1 MEERYQIARLPL
13 LFETWIK
20 DSQLSIFSN
29 YSEKCNMD
37 IKCVGICT
45 CKCRYPQS
53 QGVAVWSPRAEGT
66 SSYECGARNQIQVL
80 TKSVVPALNN

>member
-1 MEERYQIARLPL
+1 MEERYQAARLPL

-20 DSQLSIFSN
+20 DSQRSIFSN

-45 CKCRYPQS
+45 CEYRYPQS
-53 QGVAVWSPRAEGT
+53 QGVAVQSPGAEGT
-66 SSYECGARNQIQVL
+66 SSYEPTSVGARNQTQVL
-80 TKSVVPALNN
+80 TKSSACP